1 MLGTGEGVDSDWR
14 LDAGVP
20 AWARCTLVV
29 ELLLFEDRAERE
41 SFGVS
46 SFKPFDG
53 DNAENLWECVVSLGG
68 ATEAVEATEPVDDL
82 RRALK
87 ETESRLDFRGIP
99 PEGGGPEACLGT
111 RELMDGEART
121 DCRLIVVVSPAFTSC
136 TSPFSRTPNSFVVA
150 SAGVGEGSVEGAVT
164 LRLMRR
170 LAIAALPSPG
180 DPAADVRL
188 EMRGIFVGVSFGIPP
203 IEFSNAGGG

>member
-1 MLGTGEGVDSDWR
+1 MGL
-14 LDAGVP
+14 
-20 AWARCTLVV
+20 
-29 ELLLFEDRAERE
+29 
-41 SFGVS
+41 S

-53 DNAENLWECVVSLGG
+53 DKAENLCECVVSGGG
-68 ATEAVEATEPVDDL
+68 ATEAVEATEPVDAL

-99 PEGGGPEACLGT
+99 PEDGGPETCLGT

-121 DCRLIVVVSPAFTSC
+121 DNRLVAVSPDTFATC
-136 TSPFSRTPNSFVVA
+136 ASPFSRTPNSFVV
-150 SAGVGEGSVEGAVT
+150 SPGVGEGSVEGAVT

-170 LAIAALPSPG
+170 LDTIALPSPG

-188 EMRGIFVGVSFGIPP
+188 EMRGILVGVSFDMPP
-203 IEFSNAGGG
+203 IEFSNTDGG